1 MNAEDPSDRSAFR
14 REGEGER
21 PAEPAA
27 SVRDVAGGEPS
38 GVRECD
44 PGDRRRWQVRPR
56 TPVVAEDDE
65 WPEGQRLAR
74 AELARLA
81 RGLGSRDR
89 ALLALLSEHSTLTT
103 RDLEALLF
111 PSLRAAQMRLLKLR
125 PPVVKRDRRHGS
137 MVWIRNAEGLG
148 LVMRW
153 SRTPAGSWAKLPAVY
168 LLRQKGALVL
178 AAIRDLDSAG
188 TQRLVQ
194 RAYNAAY
201 FATQLEH
208 DLGVTGFFA
217 GLARASRQLS
227 DQGLDAWMGEAA
239 MRRRYQERGGEQAPA
254 PDGWGRYLAGDREVT
269 CQLEWDRSTEPPT
282 AITAKAKGYGAFYD
296 GRPGGEFNHVLW
308 VADREPR
315 ERSIRQAVDAA
326 KPDARHVSH
335 WTTTAEQLLLRG
347 VLGVVWQPM
356 GEGPR
361 KALPQ
366 LPGRPNASHALEDC
380 LGRRGWWERRPVTGE
395 GL

>member
-1 MNAEDPSDRSAFR
+1 A
-14 REGEGER
+14 
-21 PAEPAA
+21 
-27 SVRDVAGGEPS
+27 
-38 GVRECD
+38 
-44 PGDRRRWQVRPR
+44 WQARPR
-56 TPVVAEDDE
+56 TPVVREDDD
-65 WPEGQRLAR
+65 WAEGRRLAR
-74 AELARLA
+74 ADVARLV

-89 ALLALLSEHSTLTT
+89 ALLALLGEHGYLTT
-103 RDLEALLF
+103 EDLQALLF
-111 PSLRAAQMRLLKLR
+111 SNLRAAQRRLRKLR
-125 PPVVKRDRRHGS
+125 PPIIRRDRHGT
-137 MVWIRNAEGLG
+137 VVRIRNADGLG
-148 LVMRW
+148 LVLRW
-153 SRTPAGSWAKLPAVY
+153 SRTPAGSWVKLPAAY

-178 AAIRDLDSAG
+178 AAIRDLDAAG

-201 FATQLEH
+201 FATQLDH

-217 GLARASRQLS
+217 ALARESRMLH

-254 PDGWGRYLAGDREVT
+254 PDGWGRYLAGGREVT
-269 CQLEWDRSTEPPT
+269 FQLEWDRSTEPPS
-282 AITAKAKGYGAFYD
+282 ALTAKARGYGAFYK
-296 GRPGGEFNHVLW
+296 RLPVPVGEFNHVLW

-335 WTTTAEQLLLRG
+335 WTTTAEQLLLLG

-356 GEGPR
+356 GEGTR

-366 LPGRPNASHALEDC
+366 LPGRPNAGHALEDC